1 VEAKMAA
8 YFIVD
13 IDVHDPAG
21 MREYLETVPAA
32 LTKYGG
38 RYIVRGGKFEVV
50 EGNWQPTRVVMME
63 FPTMEQAKK
72 WYDCEEYKNM
82 KAARQASAR
91 TDIVLVEGV

>member
-1 VEAKMAA
+1 MAA
-8 YFIVD
+8 YFIFD

-21 MREYLETVPAA
+21 MRAYLESVPGT

-50 EGNWQPTRVVMME
+50 EGNWQPTRVVMLE
-63 FPTMEQAKK
+63 FPSTEQAKN
-72 WYDCEEYKNM
+72 WYHCEEYKDI
-82 KAARQASAR
+82 KAARHKSAR